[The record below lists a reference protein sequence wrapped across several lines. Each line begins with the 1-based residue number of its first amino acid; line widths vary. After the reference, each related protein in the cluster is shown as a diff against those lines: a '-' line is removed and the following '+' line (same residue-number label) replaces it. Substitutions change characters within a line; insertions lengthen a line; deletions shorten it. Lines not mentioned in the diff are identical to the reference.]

1 MKLGSIIIGLL
12 LAADLSR
19 SAFSAPA
26 IAITEAP
33 IIQHVAAPLSEHSPV
48 AEVCNENDPNQ
59 LSDWRDRPGNP
70 CWPCVSGDESITGT
84 YAISEVR
91 PYCQ

>member
-1 MKLGSIIIGLL
+1 MKFAAIIIGLL
-12 LAADLSR
+12 LAADLSL
-19 SAFSAPA
+19 SAFSAPTMA
-26 IAITEAP
+26 LTESP
-33 IIQHVAAPLSEHSPV
+33 MIRQVAAPPNQHAPV

-59 LSDWRDRPGNP
+59 LFDWRDRPGNP
-70 CWPCVSGDESITGT
+70 CWPCVSGDENITGA

>member
-1 MKLGSIIIGLL
+1 MKFGAIITGLL
-12 LAADLSR
+12 LAAELSL
-19 SAFSAPA
+19 SASAAPA

-33 IIQHVAAPLSEHSPV
+33 IIQHVAAPLSEHAPV

-59 LSDWRDRPGNP
+59 LFDWRDRPGNP
-70 CWPCVSGDESITGT
+70 CWPCVSGDENITGA